1 MTLSF
6 NHLVFIIEPILLQI
20 RRELAW
26 TGRKSLKLTST
37 VQIIILFFA
46 IYIGC
51 EGLIMRVSKL
61 FMSTQR
67 EVPSDAEIVSHQ
79 LMLRAGL
86 MRKAAAGIYSY
97 MPMGYR
103 AYRKVEAIVREE
115 MDRAG
120 AQELIMPAV
129 LPAETY
135 MASGRW
141 EKFGPEM
148 FRLKDR
154 GGRQFCLGP
163 THEEPFT
170 EAVRDTIRSYRNLP
184 VTLYQIQHKYRDEK
198 RPRFGVVRSREF
210 VMKDAYSFDV
220 DEAGLDKSYL
230 IMKDAYCKIFDRCN
244 LDYILVDADSGAMGG
259 SGSQEFMVKSA
270 VGEDAIAY
278 CPDCDYAANEEKA
291 PCPEVPVSKDFEM
304 LPIEKIETPHV
315 KTIEEL
321 MEFMHS
327 EPTAFAKTILYN
339 IDGKIVAVMVRGDR
353 EINETKLGNLF
364 DATEM
369 NLASFEEVERVTGA
383 AVGFAGPVDLKE
395 KVEVIADYEVA
406 AMQNFIVG
414 ANETDYH
421 FKNVNFGRDFTPD
434 RVVDVRCAVEGDP
447 CPKCGKPLAMC
458 RGIEVGHIFKLGTKY
473 SDALHCIYLD
483 KDGKENSMIMGCY
496 GIGVSRTL
504 AAIIEQHYD
513 ENGII
518 WPMSVAPYQVI
529 VVPTTSQDEAVVKMA
544 NEIHDALEKAG
555 AEVLIDDR
563 EERAGV
569 KFKDADL
576 IGIPVRITVGRKAA
590 EGKVE
595 YKLRAGSEVVEMTA
609 EEAIAAALK
618 EIEEKK

>member
-1 MTLSF
+1 
-6 NHLVFIIEPILLQI
+6 
-20 RRELAW
+20 
-26 TGRKSLKLTST
+26 
-37 VQIIILFFA
+37 
-46 IYIGC
+46 
-51 EGLIMRVSKL
+51 MRVSRL

-120 AQELIMPAV
+120 AQELIMPAI

-291 PCPEVPVSKDFEM
+291 PCPELPKAEGFEM

-383 AVGFAGPVDLKE
+383 AVGFAGPVGLKE
-395 KVEVIADYEVA
+395 KVEVIADFEVA

-414 ANETDYH
+414 ANETDFH

-483 KDGKENSMIMGCY
+483 MDGKENSMIMGCY

-529 VVPTTSQDEAVVKMA
+529 VVPTTSQDETVVKMA
-544 NEIHDALEKAG
+544 EEIHDALEKAG

-595 YKLRAGSEVVEMTA
+595 YKFRAGSEVVEMTA

-618 EIEEKK
+618 EIETAKA